1 MATIARLT
9 GPPRKIGRYAFLVA
23 LVTLELAS
31 AGGTGGIAHAG
42 LYDSDASAIKS
53 GPILDRDYWRAKW
66 NSMRMDDAIKEHQPE
81 GAILIQ
87 VIGQQQLLDD
97 LIKKYPNDEDLKK
110 WQTEA
115 KDVQAKIDPDANR
128 SDELKA
134 GCLWSE
140 INYREA
146 YVNYNYAKTAMDQ
159 KNWDAAH
166 DGIVYAQ
173 QNLEPLQQRIK
184 DNDRV
189 NAWPEGAAKW
199 VTDTSAELAR
209 MDDQV
214 KQKLK

>member
-1 MATIARLT
+1 MANFARLT
-9 GPPRKIGRYAFLVA
+9 VPRRTIGRYAFLVA
-23 LVTLELAS
+23 LASLAVAS
-31 AGGTGGIAHAG
+31 AGLTGGIAHAG
-42 LYDSDASAIKS
+42 LYDSDATDING
-53 GPILDRDYWRAKW
+53 GPILDRDYWRANW

-81 GAILIQ
+81 GAILMQ
-87 VIGQQQLLDD
+87 VIGQLQLLND

-110 WQTEA
+110 WLTQA
-115 KDVQAKIDPDANR
+115 KDVQAKIDPNANR
-128 SDELKA
+128 TDELKA

-146 YVNYNYAKTAMDQ
+146 YVNYNYARTAIDQ

-173 QNLEPLQQRIK
+173 RNLEPLQQRIK

-199 VTDTSAELAR
+199 VTDTSAELDT

-214 KQKLK
+214 KHNLK